1 MSGIDAAAL
10 LQLKDKAG
18 VVAELLRQLANPTR
32 LLLMCQIGQGE
43 RSVSQLERDTGLRQ
57 PGLSQQ
63 LAELRQSGLVKTR
76 RESRLIFYSI
86 ADQRAHALL
95 QMLYAVFCAAE
106 PVSGP
111 AEPVV
116 VASAVSV
123 SGPPQSVPAMPGDAA
138 RFARVDT

>member
-1 MSGIDAAAL
+1 VSALDGAAL
-10 LQLKDKAG
+10 LQLRDKAA

-43 RSVSQLERDTGLRQ
+43 RSVSQLEADTGLRQ

-86 ADQRAHALL
+86 ADARAQALL
-95 QMLYAVFCAAE
+95 QMLYTVFCAAE
-106 PVSGP
+106 PSVDI
-111 AEPVV
+111 
-116 VASAVSV
+116 SAGAATAAAPNAQTPTSLTIT
-123 SGPPQSVPAMPGDAA
+123 GDAA
-138 RFARVDT
+138 RFARVDH